1 MHIAVVVAMVVLMIA
16 AAIVARFLPHRA
28 REDDS
33 DFVVEPAAIHAVE
46 LADAL
51 ES

>member
-1 MHIAVVVAMVVLMIA
+1 MVVLVVA

-28 REDDS
+28 PDE